1 MVKMTVLYGPPKDPA
16 AFEDHYAG
24 THAGLVDK
32 IPNLK
37 RFEPSKV
44 VGTPDGSEPPYYRI
58 AELVFDGNDELQAAL
73 GSDEGRAAVDDMGN
87 FASGGA
93 TVLISALD

>member
-1 MVKMTVLYGPPKDPA
+1 MVKVTVLYGPPADPA
-16 AFEDHYAG
+16 AFEDYYAG
-24 THAGLVDK
+24 THAGLVGK

-44 VGTPDGSEPPYYRI
+44 VGTPDGSEAPYYRI
-58 AELVFDGNDELQAAL
+58 AELVFDDNDELQAAL
-73 GSDEGRAAVDDMGN
+73 GSDEGRAAVEDMGN